1 MQHFPLFGKK
11 DVDAAYISNRLRKV
25 FIWGLQYDS
34 IIENGSDEVFQN
46 RYDQRHDGYLRNN
59 SEAWINIE
67 PCHNQTYFEMISTC
81 FPDKG
86 NLINLQ
92 QLNES
97 KAKG

>member
-46 RYDQRHDGYLRNN
+46 RYDQRHNGYLRNN

-67 PCHNQTYFEMISTC
+67 PCYNQTYFEMISTC
-81 FPDKG
+81 IPDKG